1 MSEETSTKDFIQKIN
16 LDNPKAAPTILAIG
30 AAVWKLIAV
39 IANVDFVLSVRE
51 ERLAMMFQFLLDYG
65 WIILIVVGI
74 VWALQAHRNPDRER
88 VHWGM
93 AVSIGVLS
101 FMSGVLIAVYA
112 TGSLPNIM
120 QQWTGDWASQ
130 TCNAVIDTSRLVGF
144 KGGYRVVLICGASD
158 PKIDPQEDNR
168 IAVSTP
174 FHITGSPVA
183 IVAPLGS
190 LTQIAKDLPPPPV
203 GQQTGFMLWHAVALL
218 PKESDPASVKR
229 VSDVYRQGGRM
240 VTDPAAGGF
249 GNPVVIATSPPQS
262 VPIKPQARK

>member
-174 FHITGSPVA
+174 FHITGSPV
-183 IVAPLGS
+183 
-190 LTQIAKDLPPPPV
+190 
-203 GQQTGFMLWHAVALL
+203 GQQTGFTLWHAVALL